1 MLGFRFAWGARNSLV
16 ATHKKTALVNDPITA
31 VGDSLLL
38 RSRLLSKVITGIYDQ
53 QLRPFGVSAA
63 QFALLAAIGAAAPIT
78 RSGIARLQ
86 HLDKSTLTRNL
97 RTIFSHGWAEEVRES
112 ANGRTK
118 PIALTPSGKEL
129 LLSAHPAWLAAQA
142 QCMTLLGDDGAVA
155 VMGSADRILNM
166 MANLIG

>member
-1 MLGFRFAWGARNSLV
+1 M
-16 ATHKKTALVNDPITA
+16 ATQKKSTPANDPIAA

-38 RSRLLSKVITGIYDQ
+38 RTRLLSKVITGIYDQ

-63 QFALLAAIGAAAPIT
+63 QFALLAAIGASAPIT
-78 RSGIARLQ
+78 RSGIARLH

-97 RTIFSHGWAEEVRES
+97 RTILLHGWAEEVRES

-118 PIALTPSGKEL
+118 PIALTPTGKEL

-142 QCMTLLGDDGAVA
+142 QSMTLLGDDGAVA
-155 VMGSADRILNM
+155 VMSSADRILNVIT
-166 MANLIG
+166 NLIG

>member
-1 MLGFRFAWGARNSLV
+1 VETHTKSVLASVAV
-16 ATHKKTALVNDPITA
+16 ATVC
-31 VGDSLLL
+31 DSILL
-38 RSRLLSKVITGIYDQ
+38 RTRLLSKVITGIYDQ

-78 RSGIARLQ
+78 RSDIARRQ

-97 RTIFSHGWAEEVRES
+97 RAIFLEGWAEEVREN
-112 ANGRTK
+112 ANGRSK
-118 PIALTPSGKEL
+118 PIALTPTGKEL

-155 VMGSADRILNM
+155 VISSADRILNV
-166 MANLIG
+166 MASLVG

>member
-1 MLGFRFAWGARNSLV
+1 VDMQN
-16 ATHKKTALVNDPITA
+16 KPALANDPIA
-31 VGDSLLL
+31 AAGDSLLL
-38 RSRLLSKVITGIYDQ
+38 RTRLLSKVITGIYDQ

-97 RTIFSHGWAEEVRES
+97 RTILLHGWAEEVRES

-142 QCMTLLGDDGAVA
+142 QSVTLLGDDGAVA
-155 VMGSADRILNM
+155 VISSADRILNV
-166 MANLIG
+166 MASLIG